1 MNHDKFYEMY
11 KNELTEVAV
20 CNDEELRELSEA
32 LEMGDETV
40 RNRIIEGCLERVIGI
55 AENYVD
61 QGLSLSDLVQE
72 GNVALTMAVY
82 EYEGGNIIPYLEER
96 ISEAIRNAVEEQKSS
111 EAAGEKMAAY
121 INVMNEVTARLAEE
135 LGRQATVEE
144 VAEKMQ
150 ISVEQVKVLMKAA
163 LNAV

>member
-11 KNELTEVAV
+11 KNELTEVAAV
-20 CNDEELRELSEA
+20 TDEELRELSEA

-40 RNRIIEGCLERVIGI
+40 RNRIIEGCLERVIRI
-55 AENYVD
+55 AENYTD
-61 QGLSLSDLVQE
+61 QGLAFSDLVQE

-96 ISEAIRNAVEEQKSS
+96 ISEAIQIAVEEQKGS
-111 EAAGEKMAAY
+111 ESVGEKIAAY